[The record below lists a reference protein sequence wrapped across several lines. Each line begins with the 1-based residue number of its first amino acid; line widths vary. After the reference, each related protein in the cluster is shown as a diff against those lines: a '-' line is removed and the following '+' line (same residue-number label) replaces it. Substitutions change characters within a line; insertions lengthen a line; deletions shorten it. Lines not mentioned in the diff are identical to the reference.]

1 MNENESRV
9 PIKRDTDESL
19 KEYQLGLNG
28 LEKLDSLSYLN
39 PVIQCLSNIP
49 QLRDFYL
56 SGSYKRHMHFLSNDQ
71 ENLSRI
77 FSRVLRLIWS
87 QEPRIVSL
95 NRLKV
100 IISTFYFTSFMINPT
115 EPLFLNRCPLR
126 RLTKVC
132 SVAITMSLT
141 NCMPSCS

>member
-9 PIKRDTDESL
+9 PIKKNTDESL
-19 KEYQLGLNG
+19 EEYHLGLNG
-28 LEKLDSLSYLN
+28 LEKLDSLGYLN

-56 SGSYKRHMHFLSNDQ
+56 SGSYKRHLYFRSNDQ

-100 IISTFYFTSFMINPT
+100 IISTFYFTSFMINPIRN
-115 EPLFLNRCPLR
+115 LCN
-126 RLTKVC
+126 TKE
-132 SVAITMSLT
+132 SLLY
-141 NCMPSCS
+141 SDVEL